1 MFLLFLK
8 LPPMHNKT
16 LNTFYLKKLLYKLIN
31 LNLNIYNFIISFK
44 HKKIINIIFCFLM
57 L

>member
-31 LNLNIYNFIISFK
+31 LNLNIYNFI
-44 HKKIINIIFCFLM
+44 KILINIFNDIIL
-57 L
+57 

>member
-31 LNLNIYNFIISFK
+31 LNLNIYNFIKYIKIYFY
-44 HKKIINIIFCFLM
+44 IINYIIIIYF
-57 L
+57 

>member
-31 LNLNIYNFIISFK
+31 LNLNKNKFLNKTKYIFNQFL
-44 HKKIINIIFCFLM
+44 IIFIFP
-57 L
+57 

>member
-31 LNLNIYNFIISFK
+31 LNLNIYNFIKLITAF
-44 HKKIINIIFCFLM
+44 
-57 L
+57 

>member
-31 LNLNIYNFIISFK
+31 LNLNFYNFIK
-44 HKKIINIIFCFLM
+44 LNLKKKKIKYSGLNK
-57 L
+57 